1 VINKI
6 YIHHLYSQKKANTFT
21 IQCLE
26 KHQHPYMVVVVDGH
40 ACCPVP
46 APASGGEW
54 ISSIDM
60 EILGRQFGVPE
71 FAPGVLFIAL
81 L

>member
-1 VINKI
+1 MPG
-6 YIHHLYSQKKANTFT
+6 QT
-21 IQCLE
+21 E
-26 KHQHPYMVVVVDGH
+26 KHPYMVVVVDGH

-60 EILGRQFGVPE
+60 EILGRQSGVPE